1 MDVTH
6 KSFFIPD
13 SQAVFFHCP
22 YNLSTTLDFQIE
34 AQLSLILKYDEWT
47 KFQNN
52 FTQASLDAYT
62 YIDGEIKGAKYLQQG
77 CLFQFKSITP

>member
-6 KSFFIPD
+6 ISYFIPD

-22 YNLSTTLDFQIE
+22 YNLSTTLDYQIE
-34 AQLSLILKYDEWT
+34 AQPSLILKYDEWT

-52 FTQASLDAYT
+52 FTANNQQIHQSQSRYDSRTNLESLN
-62 YIDGEIKGAKYLQQG
+62 I
-77 CLFQFKSITP
+77 S